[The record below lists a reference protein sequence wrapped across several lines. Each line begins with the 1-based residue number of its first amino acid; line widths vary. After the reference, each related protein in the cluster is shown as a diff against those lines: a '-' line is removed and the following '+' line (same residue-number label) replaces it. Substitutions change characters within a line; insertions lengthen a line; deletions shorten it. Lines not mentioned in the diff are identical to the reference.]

1 MRKGEKIMS
10 RYGEDFSVAP
20 NMNRQRDLVLAVNEF
35 CFLQSKTNGAIKTYT
50 GPITMTISAQ
60 EALVV
65 FNPRTKQF
73 EETQDFN
80 KAKQLFV
87 SAPEGWYVVL
97 KNPTADNIH
106 PEAGKANNSP
116 ATSIGR

>member
-1 MRKGEKIMS
+1 MG
-10 RYGEDFSVAP
+10 RYDEDNFGGGVT
-20 NMNRQRDLVLAVNEF
+20 RQRDLVLSINEF

-60 EALVV
+60 EALVT

-73 EETQDFN
+73 EETADFN

-97 KNPTADNIH
+97 KNPEKEILYA
-106 PEAGKANNSP
+106 KL
-116 ATSIGR
+116 SIF